1 MIEGNDLHLVE
12 ECLKGN
18 RKAFGEIV
26 DKYQKPLYNAAYRI
40 LGSASDAEEVT
51 QAAFVKAFEGL
62 GTFRKGSKFF
72 SWLYRIAVN
81 ESLNY
86 RQARRQHEQVDE
98 ERLARPETPETE
110 YGQRE
115 MEAGIQEA
123 LNALTDEYRTVIV
136 LRHFQ
141 ELSYDEISAI
151 LGIPA
156 KTVKSRLF
164 SARQQLRDLLPDHR
178 QP

>member
-1 MIEGNDLHLVE
+1 MSEGNDLQLVE

-18 RKAFGEIV
+18 RKAFEAVV
-26 DKYQKPLYNAAYRI
+26 DKYQKPLFNAAYRI

-51 QAAFVKAFEGL
+51 QVAFVKAFEGL
-62 GTFRKGSKFF
+62 GTFRKGNKFF

-81 ESLNY
+81 ESLNF
-86 RQARRQHEQVDE
+86 RQARRQHEQVNE
-98 ERLARPETPETE
+98 ETLARPDTPETI
-110 YGQRE
+110 YRQRE
-115 MEAGIQEA
+115 LEASIQRA
-123 LNALTDEYRTVIV
+123 LGALSDEYRTVIV

-141 ELSYDEISAI
+141 ELSYDEMSDI

-164 SARQQLRDLLPDHR
+164 SARQQLRDLLPDQR
-178 QP
+178 R